1 MFGLF
6 KKKEVIKEVMVNAIC
21 EGLVVPIEQV
31 PDRVFA
37 NKTLGD
43 GVGFILDQDTIFA
56 PCDGEII
63 MLAGTYHALGLR
75 LKNGAELLIHIG
87 LDTVYLNGQGL
98 KPKVKKGDF
107 VKQGQQLLEIDR
119 RLMKEKKIDLTTP
132 LLLTTN
138 EEYRLTMIKN
148 NGTVNIHEP
157 ILKIERI

>member
-1 MFGLF
+1 MFNLF
-6 KKKEVIKEVMVNAIC
+6 KKKVIDNQCYAPVNGECISLDDVAD
-21 EGLVVPIEQV
+21 QV
-31 PDRVFA
+31 FSSRMM
-37 NKTLGD
+37 GD
-43 GVGFILDQDTIFA
+43 GVAFRFNEDVVCA

-157 ILKIERI
+157 ILRIERI